1 MAPSK
6 KKTTASSSTGGERKP
21 RARTTSKRATAE
33 RPAAEADADVDGENE
48 KSAPAIDAVLSNL
61 ERVVRQLEGG
71 ELPLEKALEQFE
83 EGVRLARRG
92 SALLDAVEQRV
103 EVLLADSDDVAPF
116 SEHAGDAQ

>member
-1 MAPSK
+1 MFHNSC
-6 KKTTASSSTGGERKP
+6 KP
-21 RARTTSKRATAE
+21 CDTQTSRGALTSREGVGVA
-33 RPAAEADADVDGENE
+33 
-48 KSAPAIDAVLSNL
+48 L
-61 ERVVRQLEGG
+61 RVVRQLEGG